1 MVAAVSQMK
10 LVGIDPD
17 EEQAEI
23 DAEVAWRTELFAACR
38 QAVKEMGGYE
48 VVAAALDR
56 RWGRQPDGKELG
68 RSVSAS
74 LLRAALNDAERN
86 YFRAEWLSYFKS
98 KNADVA
104 RIMAAGVKPKKT
116 AEELLV
122 DLEAELR
129 EELSHKR
136 VEQIVRRA
144 RAR

>member
-1 MVAAVSQMK
+1 MVAAASQMK
-10 LVGIDPD
+10 LLGIDPD

-23 DAEVAWRTELFAACR
+23 DAENLWREELFAACR
-38 QAVKEMGGYE
+38 QAVKMLGGYE
-48 VVAAALDR
+48 VVAQALDR
-56 RWGRQPDGKELG
+56 RWGPKG
-68 RSVSAS
+68 RPVSAS

-86 YFRAEWLSYFKS
+86 YFRGEWFAFFKA
-98 KNADVA
+98 KDADVA
-104 RIMAAGVKPKKT
+104 RLLASGSKPKKT
-116 AEELLV
+116 AEELLS